1 MIDKRIMDS
10 NLFNVENPSKF
21 KLIFITQKGH
31 LTGKIM
37 KGMDFR
43 QPKIIEELKV
53 KLEEKNEIGDVIIIK
68 NNVFVIYRKHYNS
81 RVDGQQFEKILKK
94 ALPSLSG
101 MQFKTTN
108 EDLPQFQKIILKY
121 LPDIEYRESSE
132 WPHK

>member
-1 MIDKRIMDS
+1 
-10 NLFNVENPSKF
+10 
-21 KLIFITQKGH
+21 
-31 LTGKIM
+31 M

-43 QPKIIEELKV
+43 LPRIVEELKV

-81 RVDGQQFEKILKK
+81 RVDEGNNLKKILKK

-108 EDLPQFQKIILKY
+108 EDLPQFQEIILKY

>member
-1 MIDKRIMDS
+1 MIDKRIMES
-10 NLFNVENPSKF
+10 NLFNVESPSKF
-21 KLIFITQKGH
+21 KLVFITQKGH
-31 LTGKIM
+31 ITGNIM

-43 QPKIIEELKV
+43 LPRTVEKLKE
-53 KLEEKNEIGDVIIIK
+53 KLEEKNEIGDVIII
-68 NNVFVIYRKHYNS
+68 NNSVFVIYRKHYNS
-81 RVDGQQFEKILKK
+81 RVSEQEFEKVLKK

-101 MQFKTTN
+101 MQLKTTN